1 MTGKKKLCSRFLVII
16 PDFWAPFLTFL
27 GTFAFSIGRPVGGV
41 VIHKSYNSAEN
52 IGKQPRTLENI

>member
-27 GTFAFSIGRPVGGV
+27 GTFAFKLDTLLAHSGGV
-41 VIHKSYNSAEN
+41 SECYKYKVEKVTAS
-52 IGKQPRTLENI
+52 